1 MSEINQK
8 GSCRHLMSRVILLGV
23 LGLLTS
29 GCPLMMP
36 MMIPM
41 MGGMNDSQH
50 ETQQKQSSPDAHED
64 ETASKTKNT
73 ASGH

>member
-8 GSCRHLMSRVILLGV
+8 GFRSHLMSQVMLFGA

-29 GCPLMMP
+29 GCFMM
-36 MMIPM
+36 MPM

-50 ETQQKQSSPDAHED
+50 ETQQKKSPLDAHED
-64 ETASKTKNT
+64 DTASKTKNT
-73 ASGH
+73 AS